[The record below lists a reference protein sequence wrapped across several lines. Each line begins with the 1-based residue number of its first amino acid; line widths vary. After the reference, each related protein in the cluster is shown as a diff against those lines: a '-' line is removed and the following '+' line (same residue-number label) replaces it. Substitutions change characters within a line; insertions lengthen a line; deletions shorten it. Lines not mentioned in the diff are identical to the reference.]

1 MLILFSKSELEAVL
15 VKMPKWKRQ
24 AIMKTLIK
32 VKMASIK
39 LTKLAKMV
47 PVKTVRH
54 SPQKKKS
61 KIIMFSQR
69 NLKCP
74 LNVIQSIL
82 GTSNGPLSASEMSL
96 WRTKNNVPRLIKT
109 KLVNYWRTGIPLN
122 IIKAPK
128 DNAKNMDLSRVR
140 AAFLKRVPSLE
151 RSTSSSNPS
160 ELSSMILNI
169 DLSTLI
175 KPGCP
180 YRIGGILQISE
191 LRMNKSWDLSRL
203 WNLRRLALLRKS
215 IWMEFCLQSWI
226 ISIWFIT
233 WIWQTLLLLETTCSK
248 LTLHPLSEKLL
259 SLRQTI
265 RITTMYHWTR
275 IIDGSTRGTL
285 PLHAQRVQIM
295 DGTGAQQWRLW
306 VFLELLNWWLTTLL
320 WCIR

>member
-1 MLILFSKSELEAVL
+1 MILVSKSGLEPVL

-24 AIMKTLIK
+24 PIVKTLIK

-47 PVKTVRH
+47 PVKTVPHRR
-54 SPQKKKS
+54 QMKKW
-61 KIIMFSQR
+61 KITMFSQR
-69 NLKCP
+69 NLKC
-74 LNVIQSIL
+74 LSNVIQSIL
-82 GTSNGPLSASEMSL
+82 GTSNGPLSASKMSL
-96 WRTKNNVPRLIKT
+96 RRTKNNVPILIKVIKAT
-109 KLVNYWRTGIPLN
+109 LVNHWRTGMPLN
-122 IIKAPK
+122 ITKAPK
-128 DNAKNMDLSRVR
+128 DSAKNMDLRRVR
-140 AAFLKRVPSLE
+140 DAFLIRVPSLE

-169 DLSTLI
+169 DLNTLI

-215 IWMEFCLQSWI
+215 IWMEFSLQNWI

-233 WIWQTLLLLETTCSK
+233 WKWRTLLLLETTSSK

-259 SLRQTI
+259 SLRQAI
-265 RITTMYHWTR
+265 RTT
-275 IIDGSTRGTL
+275 
-285 PLHAQRVQIM
+285 PK
-295 DGTGAQQWRLW
+295 
-306 VFLELLNWWLTTLL
+306 
-320 WCIR
+320 